1 MFGLETLKTLSMS
14 NTIAEFLLTKPH
26 VLDLITQT
34 YWPDKEQL
42 DWRFL
47 SRSEIIYT
55 KPTKKSFDVKDETSI
70 IFKTVLTLRSV

>member
-1 MFGLETLKTLSMS
+1 MLSMP
-14 NTIAEFLLTKPH
+14 TAIVEYLLTRLY

-34 YWPDKEQL
+34 SWPDKEQL

>member
-1 MFGLETLKTLSMS
+1 MLSMP
-14 NTIAEFLLTKPH
+14 TAIAEYLLTRLY

-34 YWPDKEQL
+34 SWPDKEQL

-47 SRSEIIYT
+47 SRSKYFFLRNQRKARLFQLT
-55 KPTKKSFDVKDETSI
+55 LI